1 MYQPGFAVYI
11 TLGVSTNMS
20 TNLDRYKKDLD
31 DLVKLG
37 EKMQLDLKARHL
49 LETGKAK
56 PESKEVLEELK
67 GTFEREY
74 QNWYTQA
81 AALIR
86 QLIPD
91 RSAEFQELY
100 KGDVKRKATT
110 NETYHIQ
117 DWLNGVRSGTQYTGE
132 KYYDDFAIV
141 AMRFSTQ
148 LAILQAVR
156 SRFES
161 SLYDIQ
167 QLVQADLFDSEL
179 EASRELLKSGFLRAA
194 GAVAGVVIE
203 KHLAQVAANHSAAT
217 RKAHPTISDF
227 NDLLKA
233 GGVLDVPA
241 WRNVQRLGDLRNLCD
256 HNKHR
261 EPTKEEIEELI
272 SGVEK
277 LTKTLF

>member
-1 MYQPGFAVYI
+1 
-11 TLGVSTNMS
+11 MS
-20 TNLDRYKKDLD
+20 TNLDRYTNDLD
-31 DLVKLG
+31 ALVRLG
-37 EKMQLDLKARHL
+37 EKMQLDLGGRHI
-49 LETGKAK
+49 LESEKAK
-56 PESKEVLEELK
+56 PESKRLLEDLK
-67 GTFEREY
+67 GIFEREY

-91 RSAEFQELY
+91 RSVEFQELY
-100 KGDVKRKATT
+100 KGDGKRKATMGQ
-110 NETYHIQ
+110 TYHIQ

-132 KYYDDFAIV
+132 KYYDDIAVITS
-141 AMRFSTQ
+141 RFSTQ

-156 SRFES
+156 TRFES

-179 EASRELLKSGFLRAA
+179 EASRELLKFGFLRAA
-194 GAVAGVVIE
+194 GAVAGVVLE
-203 KHLAQVAANHSAAT
+203 RHLAQVATNHALAT

-227 NDLLKA
+227 NDFLKA

-261 EPTKEEIEELI
+261 EPTKDEIEELI
-272 SGVEK
+272 NGVEK

>member
-1 MYQPGFAVYI
+1 MP
-11 TLGVSTNMS
+11 
-20 TNLDRYKKDLD
+20 TNLDRYKTDLD
-31 DLVKLG
+31 SLAKLG
-37 EKMQLDLKARHL
+37 EKMQLDLNGRHL
-49 LETGKAK
+49 VETGKAK
-56 PESKEVLEELK
+56 PETKKLLEELK

-81 AALIR
+81 GALIR

-91 RSAEFQELY
+91 RIVEFQELY
-100 KGDVKRKATT
+100 KGDGKRKATT
-110 NETYHIQ
+110 SQTYHIQ

-141 AMRFSTQ
+141 TMRFSTQ
-148 LAILQAVR
+148 MAILQAVR
-156 SRFES
+156 TRFES
-161 SLYDIQ
+161 SLHDIQ

-179 EASRELLKSGFLRAA
+179 DASRELLKSGFLRAA
-194 GAVAGVVIE
+194 GAVAGVVLE
-203 KHLAQVAANHSAAT
+203 KHLAQVATNHAVST

-233 GGVLDVPA
+233 GAVLDVPA
-241 WRNVQRLGDLRNLCD
+241 WRNIQRLGDLRNLCD

-261 EPTKEEIEELI
+261 DPTKDEIEELI

>member
-1 MYQPGFAVYI
+1 MA
-11 TLGVSTNMS
+11 
-20 TNLDRYKKDLD
+20 TNLDRYKKDLES
-31 DLVKLG
+31 LIKLG
-37 EKMQLDLKARHL
+37 EKMQLDLNGRHL
-49 LETGKAK
+49 LESGKVK
-56 PESKEVLEELK
+56 PESKKLLEELK

-81 AALIR
+81 VALIR

-100 KGDVKRKATT
+100 KGDGKRKATT
-110 NETYHIQ
+110 VQTYHIQ

-132 KYYDDFAIV
+132 KYYDDFAV
-141 AMRFSTQ
+141 TTMRFSTQ
-148 LAILQAVR
+148 LAILQAVHT
-156 SRFES
+156 RFES

-167 QLVQADLFDSEL
+167 QLVRADLFDSEL

-194 GAVAGVVIE
+194 GAVAGVVLE
-203 KHLAQVAANHSAAT
+203 KHLAQVAANHAVAT
-217 RKAHPTISDF
+217 RKAHPTISDL

-233 GGVLDVPA
+233 GGILDVPA

-261 EPTKEEIEELI
+261 EPTKDEIEELI
-272 SGVEK
+272 NGVEK